1 MIYLNKAVR
10 EGLLNTIQNKLVELV
25 EINCMDKIKKKG
37 REEKEE
43 AEKEEEEEE
52 EKKKKKTVSNEI
64 KASISPLRTS
74 TIN

>member
-25 EINCMDKIKKKG
+25 EINCMDKIKKKKKQKK
-37 REEKEE
+37 RRRRK
-43 AEKEEEEEE
+43 KKKK
-52 EKKKKKTVSNEI
+52 KKKKKTVSNEI